1 MAGNAMFLPR
11 PASRVGA
18 AVGCRMNR
26 KFLALFAATAV
37 LAVPALSQTA
47 PAPPATASTAPST
60 QTLDSVIA
68 LVNGDLISAWDVRNR
83 MRMLLMT
90 YGGQGQAS
98 KEVMQQVQ
106 FEAIESLIDEKIK
119 VQEFAELS
127 KSQKIGDDEIDEEI
141 ADLARQNRMTSD
153 QFVKNFES
161 SGANIGTL
169 RDQIASSIAWRALIS
184 GRYGKTIRVSELRIN
199 EMLDRIKDSL
209 DKPQYR
215 LAEIFLYAPDQTS
228 LNNAKTRAQQI
239 VDRINEGADFK
250 AVARQFSSAPTAS
263 QGGDMG
269 WLSQGDMRP
278 EIEAAIMKAAA
289 PPVVL
294 PPIESESG
302 VYIIALTGKRDPSQ
316 APPPTL
322 DLMQVVAQG
331 SDAQAKLQLVKG
343 KAKECKEVEAAV
355 KDVGAGVAATPMNDI
370 SLGQIAAAFRTPLE
384 KVEAGGSTDV
394 LSLEGDNRMLFYVCA
409 KRAGANELPTREEI
423 RDRLFQ
429 SEITMISERY
439 LRDLKREATIERK

>member
-1 MAGNAMFLPR
+1 
-11 PASRVGA
+11 
-18 AVGCRMNR
+18 MNR
-26 KFLALFAATAV
+26 KFLALFAATAF
-37 LAVPALSQTA
+37 LAVPALSQVA
-47 PAPPATASTAPST
+47 PQGAPPATASAAPAN

-98 KEVMQQVQ
+98 KEVMAQVQ
-106 FEAIESLIDEKIK
+106 YEAIESLIDEKIK
-119 VQEFAELS
+119 VQEFNELS

-141 ADLARQNRMTSD
+141 ADLARQNKMTSE
-153 QFVKNFES
+153 QFVQNFEG
-161 SGANIGTL
+161 SGANISTL

-184 GRYGKTIRVSELRIN
+184 GRYGKTIRVSELRVN
-199 EMLDRIKDSL
+199 EMLDRIKDSM

-228 LNNAKTRAQQI
+228 LTNAKTRAQQI

-250 AVARQFSSAPTAS
+250 AVARQFSAAPTAS

-322 DLMQVVAQG
+322 DLMQVVANG

-343 KAKECKEVEAAV
+343 KAKECKEVEAAA
-355 KDVGAGVAATPMNDI
+355 KEVGGVTSTPMNDI

-384 KVEAGGSTDV
+384 AVDAGGSSDI
-394 LSLEGDNRMLFYVCA
+394 LPLEGDARMLFYVCA
-409 KRAGANELPTREEI
+409 KRAGANELPSREEI
-423 RDRLFQ
+423 KDRLFQ
-429 SEITMISERY
+429 GEITMISERY

>member
-1 MAGNAMFLPR
+1 
-11 PASRVGA
+11 
-18 AVGCRMNR
+18 MNR
-26 KFLALFAATAV
+26 KFLALLAATALV
-37 LAVPALSQTA
+37 VTPALSQA
-47 PAPPATASTAPST
+47 VSQQAAPPATAAAGPSS

-90 YGGQGQAS
+90 YGGQSQAS
-98 KEVMQQVQ
+98 KEVLQQVQ
-106 FEAIESLIDEKIK
+106 YEAIESLIDEKIK
-119 VQEFAELS
+119 IQEFTELS
-127 KSQKIGDDEIDEEI
+127 KSQKIGADEIDEEI
-141 ADLARQNRMTSD
+141 ADLARQNRMTSE
-153 QFVKNFES
+153 QFVQNFET
-161 SGANIGTL
+161 SGANISTL
-169 RDQIASSIAWRALIS
+169 RDQIESSIAWRALIS
-184 GRYGKTIRVSELRIN
+184 GRYGKTIRVSELRVT

-215 LAEIFLYAPDQTS
+215 LAEIFLYAPDQNS

-250 AVARQFSSAPTAS
+250 AVARQFSAAPTAS

-278 EIEAAIMKAAA
+278 EIEAAIAKAPA

-322 DLMQVVAQG
+322 DLMQVAAGG
-331 SDAQAKLQLVKG
+331 SDATAKLQLVKG
-343 KAKECKEVEAAV
+343 KAKECKEVEAAA
-355 KDVGAGVAATPMNDI
+355 KDVGGVSATPMNDI
-370 SLGQIAAAFRTPLE
+370 SLGQISAVFRAPLE
-384 KVEAGGSTDV
+384 KVEAGGSTDI
-394 LSLEGDNRMLFYVCA
+394 LSLEGDGRMLFYVCA
-409 KRAGANELPTREEI
+409 KRAGANELPSRDEI
-423 RDRLFQ
+423 KDRLFQ
-429 SEITMISERY
+429 GEITMISERY